1 MIISKLNSTNPRY
14 WKTNNQA
21 NSYIIYYRLVRQASA
36 SKVAEDELLA
46 AKLCLLEYGDIANAA
61 GLTAANYS
69 RVFAPVNRF
78 GR

>member
-1 MIISKLNSTNPRY
+1 M
-14 WKTNNQA
+14 
-21 NSYIIYYRLVRQASA
+21 RQASA